1 MLNTLLQGCIFVKA
15 TKVLRMSQQK
25 LIETIHNL
33 MDHLTLFLRNIGTTV
48 KNRNHVCLLVFHFIF
63 YKLFEVN
70 VPLHRFQ
77 YSSFSYSLSIS
88 KIGILLRYILSTF
101 PNCCLYSILYLELT
115 KIQFQY
121 SFSLLRLRFD
131 EKLMI
136 PLYIP
141 IPTTVLSHQFQF
153 YTI

>member
-1 MLNTLLQGCIFVKA
+1 MSGSLLRVSPSPVNLSRYKRCFHKTNYNSNQMLNTLLQGCIFVKA

-25 LIETIHNL
+25 LIETIHYL
-33 MDHLTLFLRNIGTTV
+33 MDHLTLFLRNISTTV

-63 YKLFEVN
+63 YKLFEAN

-77 YSSFSYSLSIS
+77 YSSFYYSLSIS

-115 KIQFQY
+115 KN
-121 SFSLLRLRFD
+121 
-131 EKLMI
+131 
-136 PLYIP
+136 
-141 IPTTVLSHQFQF
+141 
-153 YTI
+153 